1 MHTRP
6 QALIGR
12 SKLTYTRPPMTRV
25 PGRAELFPSTHWTR
39 VIAAQ
44 RDPALSA
51 TVLAELVRPRWKPL
65 YVLARKHQLS
75 KEAAEDAVQ
84 SFLERL
90 LDSGDDLVARLDPE
104 KGSLRAY
111 LKTAFRHHLSNL
123 GARERSEKRGAGVRP
138 ADLAELEAVLA
149 SDELAPDALFERA
162 WAASVFAESLAALEA
177 EFNSGLRRGPFEV
190 LRELFA
196 FGSTASYEELAARN
210 GMSLSQLKA
219 FVHRAKLRFRALF
232 REHVQRTLGE
242 GEDLDAEVKRLLAQ
256 VTA

>member
-1 MHTRP
+1 MARAP
-6 QALIGR
+6 DQA
-12 SKLTYTRPPMTRV
+12 
-25 PGRAELFPSTHWTR
+25 ALFPSTHWTR

-51 TVLAELVRPRWKPL
+51 AVLAELVRPRWKPL

-90 LDSGDDLVARLDPE
+90 LDSSEGLVSRLDPQ

-111 LKTAFRHHLSNL
+111 LKTAFRHHLTNL
-123 GARERSEKRGAGVRP
+123 NERDRAEKRGSGVRP
-138 ADLAELEAVLA
+138 ADLADLEAVLA
-149 SDELAPDALFERA
+149 SPEASPDQAFERA

-177 EFNSGLRRGPFEV
+177 EFGAGERRGPFEV
-190 LRELFA
+190 LRELFS
-196 FGSTASYEELAARN
+196 FGTTASYEELAARH
-210 GMSLSQLKA
+210 GMTVPQLKA

-232 REHVQRTLGE
+232 RDRVRRTLAE
-242 GEDLDAEVKRLLAQ
+242 GEDVDAEVKRLLAE
-256 VTA
+256 VTG